1 MSSQS
6 DQSAEA
12 EVAFADILGLVI
24 GIMLLRDQ
32 GMRQGLDDA
41 LSSLRDGYEAKG
53 MQKAVTMTE
62 YVRGRALSPNI
73 DPALSTLIAFL
84 KEQDQR

>member
-1 MSSQS
+1 MSSQP
-6 DQSAEA
+6 DQSDDA

-41 LSSLRDGYEAKG
+41 LSYLRYGYEAKG
-53 MQKAVTMTE
+53 KQKAM
-62 YVRGRALSPNI
+62 A
-73 DPALSTLIAFL
+73 
-84 KEQDQR
+84 

>member
-1 MSSQS
+1 MSSQP
-6 DQSAEA
+6 DQSDEA

-41 LSSLRDGYEAKG
+41 LSYLRDGYEAKG
-53 MQKAVTMTE
+53 MQKAVALTE

-73 DPALSTLIAFL
+73 DPALSTLIDLL